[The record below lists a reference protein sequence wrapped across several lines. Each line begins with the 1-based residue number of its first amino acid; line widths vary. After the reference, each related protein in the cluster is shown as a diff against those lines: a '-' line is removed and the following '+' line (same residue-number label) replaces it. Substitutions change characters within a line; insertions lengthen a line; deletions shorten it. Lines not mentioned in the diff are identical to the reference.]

1 MITACHDTN
10 QTPKKNDSVELK
22 QPSNDCFNNESA
34 NDSHF
39 DKIPALG
46 CPVK

>member
-10 QTPKKNDSVELK
+10 QTRQKTDSVVFK
-22 QPSNDCFNNESA
+22 QSSNDCSDNKSA
-34 NDSHF
+34 HDSLF

-46 CPVK
+46 CSIK